1 MRVKNFF
8 SRVQQIFA
16 AVGRWF
22 KKAFQFRRGN
32 LLDQIARAALFL
44 LCIGLV
50 GGWVVTNYFLPKTV
64 EDGSQAAQT
73 IGRDELAAVVK
84 QELQFL
90 METEYSWLLDLPK
103 TQLALGPQVE
113 PDPAPKPDPQQLRP
127 DEAVEVLAVSFD
139 RILWPLKGEVAAE
152 YGWYRHPVYQDWRFN
167 SGLELAAAAS
177 EQVRSVLPG
186 RVESIS
192 PSDDGFEVVVTHG
205 SGWQTVY
212 RGIRSVAVKIGDMVD
227 QNQMLAQAGEDGR
240 IFFALFYENEPVN
253 PMQYMSLY

>member
-1 MRVKNFF
+1 MLRIFG
-8 SRVQQIFA
+8 RVQQIFA

-22 KKAFQFRRGN
+22 KKAFQFRRAICWTKLRGCT
-32 LLDQIARAALFL
+32 LPALYWL
-44 LCIGLV
+44 G

-113 PDPAPKPDPQQLRP
+113 PEPAPKPDPQQLRP

-167 SGLELAAAAS
+167 SGLELAAAAG
-177 EQVRSVLPG
+177 EHVRSVLPG

-227 QNQMLAQAGEDGR
+227 QNQMLAQAEKMAESFCLILR
-240 IFFALFYENEPVN
+240 KRTC
-253 PMQYMSLY
+253 